1 MPWHEPARYWR
12 DLLQGKYE
20 WSDIAGQIRERQGTG
35 SEARMMHP
43 EDQRVSEEL
52 KRRLLA
58 AGVPV
63 LEMRAF
69 GSRARGDARP
79 DSDLDLFLVLASRTR
94 EIERQID
101 RIAWEVGRDA
111 GGLVIMTFECTQEE
125 MQALPLRAAPLLEE
139 IAREGVPV

>member
-1 MPWHEPARYWR
+1 
-12 DLLQGKYE
+12 
-20 WSDIAGQIRERQGTG
+20 
-35 SEARMMHP
+35 MMHP

-111 GGLVIMTFECTQEE
+111 GLVIMTFECTQEE
-125 MQALPLRAAPLLEE
+125 MQSLPLRAAPLLEE
-139 IAREGVPV
+139 VAREGVPV